1 MDGGL
6 DWIVV
11 LMLVLG
17 IIYGYTR
24 PGKENRAAIL
34 KKALLIGVVLGVI
47 LGIIL
52 GIVTNKSL
60 IAATI
65 GSTIGTVLLVVIFAI
80 FFIVGTVI
88 GDWLEAKKK
97 TQQQPQAEKK

>member
-1 MDGGL
+1 MDGDL
-6 DWIVV
+6 IAV

-24 PGKENRAAIL
+24 PGKENRVAIL
-34 KKALLIGVVLGVI
+34 KKALFIGIVLGVI
-47 LGIIL
+47 LGLIITL
-52 GIVTNKSL
+52 LVPGVSL
-60 IAATI
+60 IVATI
-65 GSTIGTVLLVVIFAI
+65 GATIGTVIFVVMLAI

-97 TQQQPQAEKK
+97 PKASEEKK